1 MDDKKDKAYT
11 PPPIEAPQQEKKSFF
26 GKMFFGVTNSYSDS
40 SQKGVLR
47 MVYIIFAVAALA
59 SFFVIPSC
67 RDTGPK
73 FTQTGKRDVG
83 SQITDGAHLTE
94 EEKSE
99 IIQGEEIKRLE
110 SRKEGKTFT
119 PVRMELTRWKEL
131 AKNEP
136 TARIITQH
144 FMTAVE
150 KAVVEKKTT
159 EQAIRSGLI
168 EVKDQADQL
177 GLSKAETLSVVAQN
191 VLNAALKLGKSKEEA
206 IQMSAAAAFEA
217 AIEASTS
224 KRKAINIAAQA
235 AFHSAKKTNMSDA
248 EAIDQASKAAYD
260 AAIKAGKTEEEARAL
275 AAKAAYDAAL
285 DAGMSEEEAR
295 KAAAM
300 SAFNRAIEAG
310 MGYEE
315 ALRASSKSA
324 YDLAISQGL
333 THEQALA
340 AAASAVLN
348 LTKNRAVEKH
358 VENQF
363 NKQLARSLASG
374 LSLEQ
379 SLIAAVEKA
388 FASSIASGLG
398 QFRSSL
404 ISINALFENRI
415 DAEPPPKTPPIQI
428 IKSYTKLA
436 QKSGLAIG
444 LSLPQATSIVVSS
457 AFLTGYKYSEGS
469 DRHDSALVNAKKTI
483 ENTGSELNISE
494 SNLDQETVNTISL
507 FSLIENKEGYKGT
520 RTLVDV
526 SGISAYEILKTEQ
539 GINEFV
545 LKLPRAIVRGLRY
558 YDTPTKLSKI
568 IAVNPI
574 ANIVLETTSSSSKS
588 ENHRWIKS
596 ISSIQS
602 GAKSI
607 FDDASLANFRTSI
620 SLARA
625 IYFNESNLGYS
636 ETDALSAAATGAR
649 ITISSFGS
657 NAAIQDE
664 TVIQAVYEILVEIG
678 YKDSDARK
686 LARNV
691 LKKNLILLGVSKE
704 AAEDRAVKAHKK
716 INQFEDSKNI
726 SVADAAKNAYELAIA
741 SGATEEEARLAAAK
755 AVYQAALESG
765 MSEEEAQ
772 KLASEALYKMA
783 IDAGLTNE
791 EALKAVGTFAY
802 EQALAAGL
810 SKEQALKAAA
820 SRVQETALRNG
831 ATLEAATKLA
841 SSTVYDIARAA
852 GFSEEE
858 ARKRSAEIAYDLA
871 KQYGATEEEALK
883 IAAQTAFE
891 LAKKE
896 GMTDEEAVLAAAA
909 AAQAIGESKGWSKDR
924 QVRAA
929 SIAAREA
936 ASEAGLSPQK
946 IASLAGEAAQIAAK
960 KAGLSASAQIKSAS
974 MGAASAAKHLGMTDE
989 EIIESAAN
997 AAASAAQKL
1006 KLSEADV
1013 DREVRK
1019 NITLVSAKLGIDA
1032 NTASASVNKKQN
1044 TANPSSGKTQ
1054 PNTSG
1059 STVDKRSEKREF
1071 TQKQFK
1077 KAISAYKLRKDEQKN
1092 DESNNSAQGSGVL
1105 GGVATTFTAPKK
1117 DDIPTTTDSADND
1130 STVNVSEEA
1139 SETNLPVITMGSS
1152 SWGVVEYGVNTDS
1165 PINEIIGYIVGG
1177 PIDGATIKGVYERN
1191 SAWGDTVALKF
1202 TKANY
1207 LGVDIPVDFIA
1218 FHPDTRLPMFA
1229 SSVDHHY
1236 IMRFTGFLVSAYTQ
1250 GKQLEIQAQRQIETV
1265 RDQDSGV
1272 SDIQQ
1277 PLATDL
1283 AKDLGKAKM
1292 IEEMAKVGEQYFA
1305 RPITITVNR
1314 GDQMILVAMSN
1325 VFLPDSL
1332 TIEK

>member
-11 PPPIEAPQQEKKSFF
+11 PPDIEAPQKEKKSFF
-26 GKMFFGVTNSYSDS
+26 GKLFFGVNNLYSDS

-47 MVYIIFAVAALA
+47 MVYIIFAVGALA
-59 SFFVIPSC
+59 SFFFIPSC

-83 SQITDGAHLTE
+83 SQVTDGSHLSE

-136 TARIITQH
+136 TARIIAQH

-150 KAVVEKKTT
+150 KSVVEKKTT
-159 EQAIRSGLI
+159 EQAIRSGLVVAQ
-168 EVKDQADQL
+168 EQADQL
-177 GLSKAETLSVVAQN
+177 GLSKSETVSVVAQN
-191 VLNAALKLGKSKEEA
+191 VLDAALKLGKSKEKA
-206 IQMSAAAAFEA
+206 IQMSAQAAFET
-217 AIEASTS
+217 AIDAGAS
-224 KRKAINIAAQA
+224 KKKAINIAAQA
-235 AFHSAKKTNMSDA
+235 AFHSARKVNMSDA
-248 EAIDQASKAAYD
+248 EAIDQASKAAYL
-260 AAIKAGKTEEEARAL
+260 AAINSGKSEEEARAL

-295 KAAAM
+295 KAAAV

-340 AAASAVLN
+340 AAASAVLDLKEN
-348 LTKNRAVEKH
+348 GAVEKH

-363 NKQLARSLASG
+363 TKQLARSLASG
-374 LSLEQ
+374 RSLEQ
-379 SLIAAVEKA
+379 SLIEAVEKA

-398 QFRSSL
+398 QFRASL
-404 ISINALFENRI
+404 ISINALFNNRI
-415 DAEPPPKTPPIQI
+415 EAEKNKKTTPVQI
-428 IKSYTKLA
+428 IKSHTKLA
-436 QKSGLAIG
+436 QKSGLAIS
-444 LSLPQATSIVVSS
+444 LSLPHATSIVVSS
-457 AFLTGYKYSEGS
+457 AFLTGYKYSGGS
-469 DRHDSALVNAKKTI
+469 DRHQSALVTAKKTI
-483 ENTGSELNISE
+483 QNTGSELNIST
-494 SNLDQETVNTISL
+494 SKLDQETVNTISL
-507 FSLIENKEGYKGT
+507 FSLIENEKANKTT
-520 RTLVDV
+520 RKLVDV
-526 SGISAYEILKTEQ
+526 TGRAVYEILKTEQ
-539 GINEFV
+539 GISGLV
-545 LKLPRAIVRGLRY
+545 LKLPSAIVRGLRY
-558 YDTPTKLSKI
+558 YDAPTKRSKI

-574 ANIVLETTSSSSKS
+574 ANLVLETTSSSSKS
-588 ENHRWIKS
+588 ENHRWLKS
-596 ISSIQS
+596 IPSIQS
-602 GAKSI
+602 GAKTI
-607 FDDASLANFRTSI
+607 FNDASLASFRTSI

-625 IYFNESNLGYS
+625 VYFDESNLGYS
-636 ETDALSAAATGAR
+636 ETDALSSAATGAR

-657 NAAIQDE
+657 NEAIQDE

-686 LARNV
+686 LARNI
-691 LKKNLILLGVSKE
+691 LKNNLILLGVSKE
-704 AAEDRAVKAHKK
+704 AAEDRAIKAHKK
-716 INQFEDSKNI
+716 IKRFQASENI
-726 SVADAAKNAYELAIA
+726 SVTDAAKNAYELAIA
-741 SGATEEEARLAAAK
+741 SGSTEEEARLAAAR

-783 IDAGLTNE
+783 IDAGLSNE

-802 EQALAAGL
+802 EQALDAGL
-810 SKEQALKAAA
+810 SKEEALKVAA
-820 SRVQETALRNG
+820 SRIQETALNNG

-858 ARKRSAEIAYDLA
+858 ARKKSAEIAYDLA
-871 KQYGATEEEALK
+871 KQYGASEEEALK

-909 AAQAIGESKGWSKDR
+909 AAQAIGEAKGWSKDR

-936 ASEAGLSPQK
+936 ASEAGLSPED
-946 IASLAGEAAQIAAK
+946 IVSLAGEAAQIAAK
-960 KAGLSASAQIKSAS
+960 KAGLSVSAQIKAAS
-974 MGAASAAKHLGMTDE
+974 MGAASAAKYLKMTDE
-989 EIIESAAN
+989 DIIESAA
-997 AAASAAQKL
+997 SAATSAAKKL
-1006 KLSEADV
+1006 ELSDEDV

-1019 NITLVSAKLGIDA
+1019 NITLVSTKLGIDA
-1032 NTASASVNKKQN
+1032 NTVAASFNKKQN
-1044 TANPSSGKTQ
+1044 PSNPSSGKTQ
-1054 PNTSG
+1054 SNTSG
-1059 STVDKRSEKREF
+1059 SRVEKSNAKNEF

-1077 KAISAYKLRKDEQKN
+1077 KAISAYKLRKEEEKTD
-1092 DESNNSAQGSGVL
+1092 DSNSSVQGSGVL
-1105 GGVATTFTAPKK
+1105 GGVATTFTFPEK
-1117 DDIPTTTDSADND
+1117 DDLPTTTNTADND
-1130 STVNVSEEA
+1130 STVNVDEES
-1139 SETNLPVITMGSS
+1139 SETKLPVITMGSS

-1236 IMRFTGFLVSAYTQ
+1236 IMRFTGLLVNALSQ

-1272 SDIQQ
+1272 SDVQQ
-1277 PLATDL
+1277 PLAGDL
-1283 AKDLGKAKM
+1283 AKDLGKAKV
-1292 IEEMAKVGEQYFA
+1292 IEEIAKIGEQYYA

-1332 TIEK
+1332 TVEK